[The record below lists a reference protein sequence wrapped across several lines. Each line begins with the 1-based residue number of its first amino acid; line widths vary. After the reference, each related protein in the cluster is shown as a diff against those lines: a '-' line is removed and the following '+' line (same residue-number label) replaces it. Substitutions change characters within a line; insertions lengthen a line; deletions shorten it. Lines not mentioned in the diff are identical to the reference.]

1 MMAGMNIGRLAEHLE
16 GGILSVLFFALC
28 CALLVLAGYSIAL
41 VVSGRGTLVAW
52 MDLVFMALVA
62 VSWYFRKASADPG
75 GGSKNQTGNNK
86 NKEGN
91 TKQ

>member
-1 MMAGMNIGRLAEHLE
+1 MAGRNIGRLAEHLE
-16 GGILSVLFFALC
+16 GGILSMLFFVLC
-28 CALLVLAGYSIAL
+28 CTLLVLAGYSIAL

-62 VSWYFRKASADPG
+62 VSWYFRKVSADPG
-75 GGSKNQTGNNK
+75 GGSKNKTGNNK

>member
-1 MMAGMNIGRLAEHLE
+1 MAGRNIGRLAEHLA
-16 GGILSVLFFALC
+16 GGILSMLFFALC
-28 CALLVLAGYSIAL
+28 CTLLVLAGYSIAL

-62 VSWYFRKASADPG
+62 VSWYFRKVSADPG
-75 GGSKNQTGNNK
+75 GGSKNKTGNNK